1 MPYIGNQPF
10 GKTVRTVTTETI
22 ASAKT
27 AYYPNG
33 GYMAG
38 YVDVFVNGVRLSES
52 LDFTATD
59 GSLVTLLYTPNIGD
73 TVEIVTYGS
82 VEIANA
88 VRRSGDTF
96 SGNVYVG
103 SNVYISTSTISVG
116 NATVNTQITAGNIA
130 LNGSTLT
137 IGNSTV
143 NTVFTGDT
151 VTVGGT
157 LSLGNSTITGTANV
171 TTAIN
176 VGANVSMNA
185 TSIRVGNSTVNTYI
199 VSDTIYGPSTLY
211 IDPAAAGDNTGLVI
225 VKGDLQVDGTTFTIN
240 SANVTVNDKNVV
252 LASGAIN
259 NAATDGAG
267 LTIFGTNA
275 NLTYN
280 ATGNNFEMSRGLS
293 VTGTANVSVALNVG
307 ANVNLSTSQINVG
320 NSTVNTTISATALTT
335 TSNTVSIGTA
345 AYFVANG
352 NVGIGTSS
360 PGSKFDILR
369 SSTGTATFDESLI
382 RAINTGA
389 ATLNQR
395 VDIGM
400 RFQDGTYNGIGGI
413 SMIRESA
420 TARSGGLSFSSI
432 GSDGNPT
439 NAMRLDSAGNLG
451 VGVSS
456 LAGFARLEIAGT
468 AGDQTDAKQTL
479 FVKAPTT
486 TVGQGAGIRLSASS
500 GAKEAVGVIG
510 VINNATGN
518 LGAMTFHV
526 YNGGAN
532 VPEYM
537 RLDNTGKLGIGTT
550 PVATLDLLSSTNGVI
565 AKFKSSSNYG
575 TVVADNS
582 SSTGGGSYSVHKNG
596 TQIGA
601 FAADGA
607 IQGNTSADI
616 AIFAE
621 ANNSLR
627 FYTNGSATAKAIIA
641 ANGNIGIGTS
651 SPTTLFHVAGTTNQ
665 ASSMSSTSGTD
676 AAIAANLSEIRP
688 CSFNVDNSTNF
699 VISNIVTTSTGWRA
713 VFRGTWSNNYEGGA
727 LTPPP
732 PYVEVNAANPSII
745 VGSRT
750 LTVSR
755 NGSGYLIVNS
765 ADSYRITFSGVVE
778 IHQNPQSGQS
788 NRSMQLLGGITFP
801 ATQSASGDANTLDDY
816 EEGTWVVSVTPS
828 ASGSITLNTS
838 INEMSYIKI
847 GSMVT
852 IFGRVL
858 ISSISSPSGS
868 IRFNLPF
875 APETGLTDQSYF
887 FALPIFTHDVN
898 LNPGAVTL
906 FGESS
911 GSSVVTVY
919 QVLDNSSWTVLPA
932 GDLKGTNLEYF
943 YMTGSYRAA

>member
-22 ASAKT
+22 TSVKT

-38 YVDVFVNGVRLSES
+38 YVDVYVNGVRLSES

-59 GSLVTLLYTPNIGD
+59 GSLVTLLYSPSIGD

-157 LSLGNSTITGTANV
+157 LSLGNTAITGTANV

-176 VGANVSMNA
+176 VGANVSMN
-185 TSIRVGNSTVNTYI
+185 TTTIRVGNSTVNTYI

-211 IDPAAAGDNTGLVI
+211 IDPAAAGDNTGLVV

-267 LTIFGTNA
+267 LTIYGTNA

-293 VTGTANVSVALNVG
+293 ITGTANVSVGLNVG

-320 NSTVNTTISATALTT
+320 NSTVNTVITSASLSTNGVTITGGTANSVAYLNASKVVTTGSALTFDGT
-335 TSNTVSIGTA
+335 HFGVGGLYSGYGANYPTIQAKGTYGGIFRSSDAAGNTVSLFYSSSGNYLTLGT
-345 AYFVANG
+345 
-352 NVGIGTSS
+352 
-360 PGSKFDILR
+360 
-369 SSTGTATFDESLI
+369 E
-382 RAINTGA
+382 
-389 ATLNQR
+389 
-395 VDIGM
+395 
-400 RFQDGTYNGIGGI
+400 
-413 SMIRESA
+413 
-420 TARSGGLSFSSI
+420 
-432 GSDGNPT
+432 T
-439 NAMRLDSAGNLG
+439 NYPIQFIVNNSERMRLDTSGNLGLGVTPSAWSNGRVALDVKSNGAVYSGTNMVGLSGNAYDDGSWKRKAAAGATLYEASSNHAWYITGSSTAGSTITWTQAMTLDSSGNLG
-451 VGVSS
+451 VGTTS
-456 LAGFARLEIAGT
+456 LSAKLHVLGATSYAGLTIQALLSDSTAPATGTGAVLAFEGKYDGT
-468 AGDQTDAKQTL
+468 AYANYAAIGGLKENATS
-479 FVKAPTT
+479 
-486 TVGQGAGIRLSASS
+486 GNYAGYLGFYTRANGSLPAERMRIDSS
-500 GAKEAVGVIG
+500 G
-510 VINNATGN
+510 N
-518 LGAMTFHV
+518 L
-526 YNGGAN
+526 
-532 VPEYM
+532 
-537 RLDNTGKLGIGTT
+537 L
-550 PVATLDLLSSTNGVI
+550 VATT
-565 AKFKSSSNYG
+565 
-575 TVVADNS
+575 
-582 SSTGGGSYSVHKNG
+582 
-596 TQIGA
+596 
-601 FAADGA
+601 
-607 IQGNTSADI
+607 
-616 AIFAE
+616 
-621 ANNSLR
+621 
-627 FYTNGSATAKAIIA
+627 SATATSSGGFTLGDSKTHIYGASS
-641 ANGNIGIGTS
+641 ANSNSTAFSAQKTTLWIDNECGATNNEYAKSAFLISSYEGLSSNPGPMARFYRQVYPNAPARVFEVNNLGNIGLGD
-651 SPTTLFHVAGTTNQ
+651 TN
-665 ASSMSSTSGTD
+665 ASTSGT
-676 AAIAANLSEIRP
+676 
-688 CSFNVDNSTNF
+688 
-699 VISNIVTTSTGWRA
+699 
-713 VFRGTWSNNYEGGA
+713 
-727 LTPPP
+727 
-732 PYVEVNAANPSII
+732 
-745 VGSRT
+745 
-750 LTVSR
+750 
-755 NGSGYLIVNS
+755 
-765 ADSYRITFSGVVE
+765 
-778 IHQNPQSGQS
+778 
-788 NRSMQLLGGITFP
+788 GITFP
-801 ATQSASGDANTLDDY
+801 ATQSASTDANTLDDY

-906 FGESS
+906 FGEGS
-911 GSSVVTVY
+911 GSSLVTVY
-919 QVLDNSSWTVLPA
+919 QVLDNASWTVLPA
-932 GDLKGTNLEYF
+932 SDLKGTNGEYF
-943 YMTGSYRAA
+943 YMTGSYRASA